1 MLKKKK
7 KTQHICLIQMPK
19 LVASFL
25 TAYIPFQRAPL
36 KKNKQT
42 CEWFELNVLIMHF

>member
-7 KTQHICLIQMPK
+7 PQHICLIQMPK

-36 KKNKQT
+36 KKTNKLVNG
-42 CEWFELNVLIMHF
+42 LN